1 MKSEKGLTFIS
12 TAILVVVIAAITF
25 GVVYFVR
32 LQLDKGKNEDIKTDM
47 LLVEAKVQKLSGEY
61 ILEKEEDILI
71 GTKLKDMEEETIIK
85 EFLEKEILNKDEKE
99 AKYYVLDQNNINEM
113 ELENVELEK
122 DSYYIVDYNS
132 SKVYYTK
139 GYSDEE
145 GEIPS
150 FLSRFFQNKEIAIED
165 ELLWQKEYANPL
177 EMVDMMGALI
187 ENQEDYKINMWIS
200 LDQDLFI
207 NITKSSI
214 DSVIR
219 YLYERYPY

>member
-1 MKSEKGLTFIS
+1 
-12 TAILVVVIAAITF
+12 
-25 GVVYFVR
+25 
-32 LQLDKGKNEDIKTDM
+32 M

-145 GEIPS
+145 GEVHYLVEKEEKQS
-150 FLSRFFQNKEIAIED
+150 SQEEKEVGNKEEKKED
-165 ELLWQKEYANPL
+165 SKK
-177 EMVDMMGALI
+177 VD
-187 ENQEDYKINMWIS
+187 EK
-200 LDQDLFI
+200 
-207 NITKSSI
+207 K
-214 DSVIR
+214 
-219 YLYERYPY
+219 

>member
-145 GEIPS
+145 GEVHYLVEKEEKQS
-150 FLSRFFQNKEIAIED
+150 SEEEKEAGNKEEKKED
-165 ELLWQKEYANPL
+165 NKKVEEK
-177 EMVDMMGALI
+177 
-187 ENQEDYKINMWIS
+187 K
-200 LDQDLFI
+200 
-207 NITKSSI
+207 
-214 DSVIR
+214 
-219 YLYERYPY
+219 